1 MATPTTNFVGTANVN
16 TGLLGA
22 GRYVAD
28 GEKWDDGNFQGNGQG
43 VLLDYSFPQVGFWV
57 NPYGS
62 SNEPW
67 VGGINGTTALEQAAI
82 RAALATWSRFANV
95 TFVENVDTQFTVG
108 ELRFIKSSALPN
120 NESAH
125 GYFPSGGP
133 QAGDVW
139 FNSHN
144 QFNRDGGAVPLGSFD
159 YETILHE
166 IGHTLGLKHTFD
178 DANSGPANHAPATQ
192 DNYFYSIMSYTAS
205 PYSAHGN
212 NFATFYPTT
221 PMYLDLVAIEG
232 MYGQRA
238 FNTGNNIYAFYDGIK
253 YWQAINDTGG
263 HDKIVYVGSE
273 NSTINLNPGGF
284 SAVSEAIAFH
294 RPNGTTVTSRAT
306 VTIGPNVVI
315 EDATGGNGHDTL
327 IGNGANNILAG
338 GNGNDTLSGLNGADY
353 LTGGNG
359 NDRFF
364 GSSGNDKLIGGAGA
378 DHFYFNTGLNASTNR
393 DTIMDYNLA
402 QDSLHLENAIFTRL
416 AVQAHLNPAYFRAAS
431 HALDRN
437 DFIVYNRGTGGLF
450 YDPNGSL
457 AGGQVLFAVL
467 LNKPA
472 LTASEFSVF

>member
-16 TGLLGA
+16 TALLGA

-28 GEKWDDGNFQGNGQG
+28 GEKWDDGNYLGNGQG
-43 VLLDYSFPQVGFWV
+43 VLLDYSFPEVGFWV

-82 RAALATWSRFANV
+82 RTALATWSRFANV

-133 QAGDVW
+133 QAGDIW

-144 QFNRDGGAVPLGSFD
+144 QFNRDGGAVPISSFD
-159 YETILHE
+159 FQTILHE
-166 IGHTLGLKHTFD
+166 IGHTLGLKHTFA

-205 PYSAHGN
+205 PWSAHGN

-221 PMYLDLVAIEG
+221 PMYLDLLAIEG

-238 FNTGNNIYAFYDGIK
+238 YNTGNNTYTFYDGIK

-263 HDKIVYVGSE
+263 HDKIAYVARKAAR
-273 NSTINLNPGGF
+273 STSIPGELRGQRGD
-284 SAVSEAIAFH
+284 SVTGKWHH
-294 RPNGTTVTSRAT
+294 RHLRAT
-306 VTIGPNVVI
+306 AVGPNVVI

-327 IGNGANNILAG
+327 IGNAANNILAG

-378 DHFYFNTGLNASTNR
+378 DHFYFNTGLNASINR
-393 DTIMDYNLA
+393 DTIADYNVP

-437 DFIVYNRGTGGLF
+437 DFIVYNRGTG
-450 YDPNGSL
+450 DSPTIRT
-457 AGGQVLFAVL
+457 AVW
-467 LNKPA
+467 PA
-472 LTASEFSVF
+472 ARCCLRCSSTSPR